1 MNVTTIHDAKVTF
14 ATPSPDSRKTTVQ
27 LSNNTTQTV
36 DVYIDA
42 TGGRPNTSFLPTAWL
57 NESGYVLTDPKTLRS
72 LTAATVYAVGDVAS
86 YSAGSAMDATDPI
99 RPLCSSILADLSP
112 GGSAVKQTP
121 YNKSEK
127 MTQVVPI
134 GPKGGVGMVMG
145 WKVPSLMVWGVKSRT
160 FFVEM
165 VEPLVSGATMVK
177 A

>member
-1 MNVTTIHDAKVTF
+1 MGVTTIHNAKVTST
-14 ATPSPDSRKTTVQ
+14 TPAANAGKTTVT
-27 LSNNTTQTV
+27 LSDNTTKTV

-42 TGGRPNTSFLPTAWL
+42 TGGRPNSSFLPSAWL
-57 NESGYVLTDPKTLRS
+57 NEKGYVLTDPKTLRS
-72 LTAATVYAVGDVAS
+72 PTAANIYAVGDVAS

-112 GGSAVKQTP
+112 DPKSVKQTP

-145 WKVPSLMVWGVKSRT
+145 WKVPSLMVWAVKSRT

-165 VEPLVSGATMVK
+165 VDPMVQGTGMVK